1 VTTLWRIATSWILP
15 AVAGLL
21 FIAVG
26 LVKFVGPA
34 WPANFARWGYPAYAY
49 AVVGIVEVAGGLALL
64 VPRFRVY
71 AAVGLATVMV
81 GAIATAALHG
91 EPRFVRTASIY
102 LLMVVAILATSRRG
116 GRQR

>member
-1 VTTLWRIATSWILP
+1 MTTLWRIATSWILP

-49 AVVGIVEVAGGLALL
+49 AVVGIVEVVGGLALL
-64 VPRFRVY
+64 VPRFRVH

-102 LLMVVAILATSRRG
+102 LLMVVAILSTSRRR